1 MGILGITYVHILSK
15 NGPANAHPARF
26 VDVIFSLAKVLMFY

>member
-1 MGILGITYVHILSK
+1 MGVLDITYIHVLSK

-26 VDVIFSLAKVLMFY
+26 VDVIFSLAKVLFY

>member
-1 MGILGITYVHILSK
+1 MGALGITYIHVLSK

-26 VDVIFSLAKVLMFY
+26 VDVIFSLAKVLFY